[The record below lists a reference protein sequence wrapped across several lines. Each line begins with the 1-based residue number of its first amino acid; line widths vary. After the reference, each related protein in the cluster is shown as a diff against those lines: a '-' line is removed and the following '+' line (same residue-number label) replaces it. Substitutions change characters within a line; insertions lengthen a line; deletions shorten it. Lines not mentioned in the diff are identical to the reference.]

1 MRPSSTPIINQ
12 ACVCVCGGC
21 AVGGGCGGLLVLR
34 PEPGWKGCVRC
45 GVERRGGCVCVAG
58 VVLYGWLVLVCGVV
72 CVCEREC
79 VCM

>member
-1 MRPSSTPIINQ
+1 M
-12 ACVCVCGGC
+12 CVCGGC

-72 CVCEREC
+72 CVCERERVC
-79 VCM
+79 VCVCSMFEK